1 LNAGLSNRATAR
13 LLSKI
18 PGDDGNGS
26 LAATS
31 SYIDDT
37 CAFLDYSDLPW
48 FLQTFS
54 SLGQPLG
61 IKLNR
66 SKTKIL
72 TVTGT
77 GTSAEVLSA
86 SQKSLLDQA
95 LSLLDGPSS
104 ESTEGT
110 RFLGAPLGSP
120 AFAKAFLAKSAS
132 AFAKRTRRLTTR
144 LESKQTIAMLYKLC
158 ALPSLSHLLPADV
171 LLNTN
176 FDEEPSLTAWHSP
189 LSKTIHESTG
199 FLLQHLT
206 GAKYQLSPLAWIL
219 AHHPVRKGGL
229 GLRDHSEASITAFM
243 VPLLY
248 AHSAMPPVALT
259 TFATPRRKTHCDS
272 GQSTLALSLRGPLHQ
287 ARAL

>member
-1 LNAGLSNRATAR
+1 MHTFSARFSTLLIQQGQFGVAIPGGINFLLHSAQAQLYQYIDRPTEANKSPHRALLLLDIVNMFNEVSRDAARKILSTQPHFSALLPYFDLMYGSANRCYFTTPEGMTDFFLQHEGFPQGDPLAPVLACLVLHQLLEPLNAGLSNRATAR

-66 SKTKIL
+66 SKTKML

-86 SQKSLLDQA
+86 SQKSSLDQA

-104 ESTEGT
+104 EITE
-110 RFLGAPLGSP
+110 
-120 AFAKAFLAKSAS
+120 
-132 AFAKRTRRLTTR
+132 
-144 LESKQTIAMLYKLC
+144 
-158 ALPSLSHLLPADV
+158 
-171 LLNTN
+171 
-176 FDEEPSLTAWHSP
+176 
-189 LSKTIHESTG
+189 
-199 FLLQHLT
+199 
-206 GAKYQLSPLAWIL
+206 
-219 AHHPVRKGGL
+219 
-229 GLRDHSEASITAFM
+229 
-243 VPLLY
+243 
-248 AHSAMPPVALT
+248 
-259 TFATPRRKTHCDS
+259 
-272 GQSTLALSLRGPLHQ
+272 
-287 ARAL
+287 